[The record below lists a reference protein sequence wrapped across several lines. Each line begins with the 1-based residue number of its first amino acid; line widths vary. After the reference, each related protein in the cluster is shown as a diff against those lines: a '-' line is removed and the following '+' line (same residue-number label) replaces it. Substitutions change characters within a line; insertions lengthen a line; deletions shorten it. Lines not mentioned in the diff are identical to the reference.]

1 MLCEQY
7 AELKGKITSQRVL
20 DAEGPSLETSVS
32 VSGTMKGVKVQEL
45 ITFVGMPTS
54 EKGIIHGIGR
64 GVIMVVGGEEP
75 VMVTYTGEGIGRVS
89 STGNIKWRGSTFFRK
104 SSGGKLA
111 FLNNTVGV
119 FESEIDTDGNF
130 EKAWEWK

>member
-1 MLCEQY
+1 
-7 AELKGKITSQRVL
+7 L
-20 DAEGPSLETSVS
+20 DAEGPSLETSVL
-32 VSGTMKGVKVQEL
+32 VSGTMKGVKVQEM

-64 GVIMVVGGEEP
+64 GVIMVAGGEESE
-75 VMVTYTGEGIGRVS
+75 MVTYTGEGIGRVS

-104 SSGGKLA
+104 SSGDKLA

-130 EKAWEWK
+130 SEKAWEWKWAKDKTTAGDST